1 MTDARVALKTPWRW
15 PNRCRLEAEPKAVNS
30 MHDDRIEAFLKDVL
44 ALEGDVSYMIRD
56 SARRHLA
63 ICEKLFRDAE
73 SDKRSKDEAVQS
85 CRMLCRELVIKEIR
99 QRKGTPTAEH
109 LKIVLAAIEELGTR
123 SGR

>member
-1 MTDARVALKTPWRW
+1 
-15 PNRCRLEAEPKAVNS
+15 

-56 SARRHLA
+56 SVRRHLA

-73 SDKRSKDEAVQS
+73 SDKRSKDEAAQS

-109 LKIVLAAIEELGTR
+109 LKIVLATIDEPGAHSR
-123 SGR
+123 R

>member
-1 MTDARVALKTPWRW
+1 
-15 PNRCRLEAEPKAVNS
+15 

-56 SARRHLA
+56 SVRRHLA

-109 LKIVLAAIEELGTR
+109 LKIVLAAIGDPGDR
-123 SGR
+123 SRR

>member
-1 MTDARVALKTPWRW
+1 MQ
-15 PNRCRLEAEPKAVNS
+15 
-30 MHDDRIEAFLKDVL
+30 DDRIEAFLKDVL

-73 SDKRSKDEAVQS
+73 SDKRSKDEAAQS

-99 QRKGTPTAEH
+99 QRKGTPEH
-109 LKIVLAAIEELGTR
+109 LKIVLSAINDPGDR
-123 SGR
+123 ARR

>member
-1 MTDARVALKTPWRW
+1 
-15 PNRCRLEAEPKAVNS
+15 

-56 SARRHLA
+56 SVRRHLA

-73 SDKRSKDEAVQS
+73 PDKRSKDEAAQS
-85 CRMLCRELVIKEIR
+85 CRMLCRELVFKEIR

-109 LKIVLAAIEELGTR
+109 LKIVLAAVDEPGDCSR
-123 SGR
+123 R

>member
-1 MTDARVALKTPWRW
+1 
-15 PNRCRLEAEPKAVNS
+15 

-44 ALEGDVSYMIRD
+44 ALEGDVSYMVRD

-73 SDKRSKDEAVQS
+73 SDKQSKDEATQS

-109 LKIVLAAIEELGTR
+109 LKIVLAAIDDPGDR
-123 SGR
+123 SRW